1 MLLTFLLCGGGDL
14 FLSTLWSLMLLNTS
28 VWLWSSLWMFCIVL
42 WRWNMW
48 FTMSY
53 RSRVGEVSFPRDLS
67 CDLLRDSSG
76 PRASGVLLLLSLQ
89 LPSSGCSFGLSGD
102 FSGGFPLRLF
112 CSFLLDWPLLRS
124 LPLISPWHILRSLL
138 SHIAWPLPGISSW
151 PVLRSFYWPVSW
163 TALLDANLLYWF
175 WWWRCVQ
182 LDWNKSR
189 GAFNLWHMYW
199 SSRCGGFVVKKVVV
213 VDRVL

>member
-1 MLLTFLLCGGGDL
+1 MVIYSCLLSGPSCSSIRQSDFGVHGGCSASSYGDG
-14 FLSTLWSLMLLNTS
+14 T
-28 VWLWSSLWMFCIVL
+28 
-42 WRWNMW
+42 
-48 FTMSY
+48 
-53 RSRVGEVSFPRDLS
+53 
-67 CDLLRDSSG
+67 CDLQCRTEVVLVRCHSLVTSPVISSVTLQVHE
-76 PRASGVLLLLSLQ
+76 PVVYSCYSLSLQ

-102 FSGGFPLRLF
+102 FSSGFPLRLF

-124 LPLISPWHILRSLL
+124 LPLISLWHILRSLL

-151 PVLRSFYWPVSW
+151 PVLRSFYWPVAW
-163 TALLDANLLYWF
+163 TALMDANLLYWF